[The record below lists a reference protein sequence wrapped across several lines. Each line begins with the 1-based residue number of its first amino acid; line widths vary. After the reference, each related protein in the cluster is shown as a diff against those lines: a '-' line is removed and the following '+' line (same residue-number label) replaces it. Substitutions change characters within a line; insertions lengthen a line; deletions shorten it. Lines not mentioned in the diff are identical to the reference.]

1 MGGGLAIGQPLE
13 ATRARTSKL
22 NGGRYAL
29 PDDCGGGQGA
39 EASIE
44 REL

>member
-1 MGGGLAIGQPLE
+1 MGHPLE
-13 ATRARTSKL
+13 ITVARTSKL

-29 PDDCGGGQGA
+29 PDDCGGGQGVDA
-39 EASIE
+39 FIE